1 MRLIDAD
8 LMVELIKAQ
17 ITANED
23 DKSTAGMAAKRV
35 MGRLIEFV
43 NDLPTAQP
51 PLEEFEWCTD
61 CKEYDQ
67 KAHCCHRFTKVI
79 RQTVE
84 ELKSQPQR
92 MRGRWIRHKDWV
104 SEGYCEYTCSV
115 CDMGVDVM
123 YNFCPR
129 CGADMREGEQDE

>member
-17 ITANED
+17 ITTNED

-35 MGRLIEFV
+35 MGRFIEFV

-51 PLEEFEWCTD
+51 DLSSYSDKLWRAAYERG
-61 CKEYDQ
+61 
-67 KAHCCHRFTKVI
+67 KA
-79 RQTVE
+79 E
-84 ELKSQPQR
+84 AQPQR
-92 MRGRWIRHKDWV
+92 MRGRWVEVTD
-104 SEGYCEYTCSV
+104 GTCIWKV
-115 CDMGVDVM
+115 CDQCGKKPLWNEWKTDRCESD
-123 YNFCPR
+123 FCPN

>member
-51 PLEEFEWCTD
+51 EIIRCKD
-61 CKEYDQ
+61 CRMYGDAECLMNFDGYDW
-67 KAHCCHRFTKVI
+67 A
-79 RQTVE
+79 E
-84 ELKSQPQR
+84 P
-92 MRGRWIRHKDWV
+92 
-104 SEGYCEYTCSV
+104 EGYCHAAERKAKKWMTL
-115 CDMGVDVM
+115 
-123 YNFCPR
+123 
-129 CGADMREGEQDE
+129 